1 MKISPKF
8 GYDTIKFLLY
18 LGVVVQISRVGL
30 SFMYI
35 NDYGHFSTLVIPIF
49 IRVVLLYYFIKRINI
64 VSSLLWINIL
74 MLIVYPILIL
84 FNGYNIFDIPI
95 YFQLFISL
103 LIIVLLSINK
113 LESELIINDS
123 NLVKKTNKT
132 IYWIYLISIVLS
144 NSLNKSFDKSQL
156 NSQTQNLNE
165 ENFEILDTLENSII
179 ERTKDLPQMVDNV
192 TSFDSI
198 KFYRGDSTIS
208 YYYSLT
214 NMTISEL
221 DMNKFNKILK
231 NNIVKEIKNDSNMM
245 SLINNFHINYE
256 FVYYD
261 KERSLLTRIESKN
274 LILK

>member
-1 MKISPKF
+1 MKISSKF

-49 IRVVLLYYFIKRINI
+49 IRVVLLYYFLKRINI

-84 FNGYNIFDIPI
+84 INGYNIFDIPI
-95 YFQLFISL
+95 YFQLLISL
-103 LIIVLLSINK
+103 LIIVILSINK

-156 NSQTQNLNE
+156 NSQSQNLSE

-179 ERTKDLPQMVDNV
+179 EKTKELPQMVDNV

-214 NMTISEL
+214 NMTTSEL

-231 NNIVKEIKNDSNMM
+231 NNLVKEIKNDSNMM
-245 SLINNFHINYE
+245 NLINNFHINYE

-261 KERSLLTRIESKN
+261 KEKSLLTRIETKK